1 MFLSVETAA
10 QFILLCPITTL
21 YNNVVLPQRGT
32 ECFLLSSFSV
42 CHLPFINNILQLGI
56 LMLLKLK
63 HCFPFGIQGS
73 ARQHEELVH
82 VTLFNKSKLKGCIL
96 VLAPNLLFNK

>member
-1 MFLSVETAA
+1 MVLSVGRAA
-10 QFILLCPITTL
+10 QLILLCPITTL

-42 CHLPFINNILQLGI
+42 CHLPFINNMPQLGI

-73 ARQHEELVH
+73 ARQHEELAH
-82 VTLFNKSKLKGCIL
+82 VTPLNTKS
-96 VLAPNLLFNK
+96 

>member
-1 MFLSVETAA
+1 MCLSVETAA
-10 QFILLCPITTL
+10 QFILVCSITTL
-21 YNNVVLPQRGT
+21 YNNVALPLRGA

-42 CHLPFINNILQLGI
+42 CHLPFINNMLQLGI

-73 ARQHEELVH
+73 ARQHEELVCG
-82 VTLFNKSKLKGCIL
+82 TLFNKKKNGK
-96 VLAPNLLFNK
+96 AHFNFGS